1 MRRLCLKSSF
11 MISRIAAIA
20 ASSGWGCWARM
31 EIFMAKMRRM
41 LPVNFLVM
49 FFLPYD
55 FLVIIY

>member
-1 MRRLCLKSSF
+1 
-11 MISRIAAIA
+11 
-20 ASSGWGCWARM
+20 M